1 MTRFRLIVAALTLLA
16 LAFLME
22 WQFQRERQVK
32 ACIDGGGIW
41 YGTQSACKHQQ
52 RPILQRDLH
61 RS

>member
-1 MTRFRLIVAALTLLA
+1 MSRTRLIAAALTLVA
-16 LAFLME
+16 LAILME
-22 WQFQRERQVK
+22 WQFRRERQVR

-41 YGTQSACKHQQ
+41 HGAQSACKHQQ